1 MIVYIVNSGRMR
13 DRVSER
19 LSERVRFESLLV
31 VKKARYKSCLL
42 LLCLLFAGTTILEIE
57 KKVFMSAV

>member
-1 MIVYIVNSGRMR
+1 M
-13 DRVSER
+13 SER